1 MASRLKVVPHG
12 MNLDDIGE
20 GAEGFDR
27 AASDG
32 AGQAITFF
40 SPRRRRGHTSIPLDE
55 IEGDECYDRL
65 GTDGVQIL
73 AHYRQ

>member
-1 MASRLKVVPHG
+1 MR
-12 MNLDDIGE
+12 LDDIGE

-40 SPRRRRGHTSIPLDE
+40 SPRRVGRQSSMPLDE
-55 IEGDECYDRL
+55 IEGTECYDRL
-65 GTDGVQIL
+65 GSDGVQIIV
-73 AHYRQ
+73 HYKQ